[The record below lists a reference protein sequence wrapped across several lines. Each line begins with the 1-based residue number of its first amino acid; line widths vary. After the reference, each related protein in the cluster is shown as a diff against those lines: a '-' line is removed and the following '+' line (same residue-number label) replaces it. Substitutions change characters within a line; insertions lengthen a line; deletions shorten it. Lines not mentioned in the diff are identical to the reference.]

1 MPLAVDLYSTWR
13 FVNSLP
19 LRAGLVLGGHHGI
32 GYTAGIGVETRNF
45 YLQAMG
51 GSYGGLFANATGV
64 AGLFELGVF
73 F

>member
-13 FVNSLP
+13 FVSSLP
-19 LRAGLVLGGHHGI
+19 LRLGLVLGGHHGI
-32 GYTAGIGVETRNF
+32 GYTAGIGVETRYF

-51 GSYGGLFANATGV
+51 GSYGGLFKQATGA